1 MFWSFGKMSKIVIAN
16 WNNVEELLGGQET
29 FFNMLSKI
37 FNAKKVSYVTA
48 ENVLRYNLLSDPFK
62 IVYRGYIIE
71 KYLNNFETLFK
82 PDLIIKNS
90 GIGGFIKL
98 KTPQVVVFQD
108 PFYTLLKEM
117 VNRGIFTSNCEHY
130 SACINLMRESS
141 KGASTVAVSNFMEKE
156 MERCGVVCHK
166 IIEEGINHDKFK
178 PLNKEELRKKY
189 NIPLDKK
196 VGIAVTKFI
205 PQKGWNILADLINKF
220 QDVHW
225 IVVLT
230 TAVEIKP
237 KLKNVS
243 LFGRVDPEL
252 MPELYNCADFYISTS
267 LVESFNLS
275 ACEAA
280 SCNIPIIT
288 YKTGWAWDWFDSKL
302 GYRVDKWDSESFAK
316 AVEKI
321 RDSDLKEF
329 SPRESLIKKGF
340 TLERMKKDWKEFVEK
355 TLNSS
360 NTY

>member
-1 MFWSFGKMSKIVIAN
+1 MVKIVIAN

-48 ENVLRYNLLSDPFK
+48 ENVLRHNLLSDPFK

-71 KYLNNFETLFK
+71 KYLANYETLFN

-90 GIGGFIKL
+90 GIGGFVKL
-98 KTPQVVVFQD
+98 KTKQIVVFQD

-141 KGASTVAVSNFMEKE
+141 KGATTVAVSNFMKKE
-156 MERCGVVCHK
+156 MGLCGIKCDKV
-166 IIEEGINHDKFK
+166 IREGIDIEKFK
-178 PLNKEELRKKY
+178 PLNKKELREKY
-189 NIPLDKK
+189 GIPLDKK

-205 PQKGWNILADLINKF
+205 PLKGWSILADLINKF
-220 QDVHW
+220 QDIHW

-237 KLKNVS
+237 KLKNVT
-243 LFGRVDPEL
+243 LLGRVDPEL
-252 MPELYNCADFYISTS
+252 MPELYNTSDFYISTS
-267 LVESFNLS
+267 LAESFGLAS
-275 ACEAA
+275 IEAA

-288 YKTGWAWDWFDSKL
+288 YKTGWADDWWDKRL
-302 GYRVDKWDSESFAK
+302 GLRVESWKTDAFEE
-316 AVEKI
+316 AVNNLFLEDRVKY
-321 RDSDLKEF
+321 E
-329 SPRESLIKKGF
+329 PRKSIIDRGF
-340 TLERMKKDWKEFVEK
+340 TLERMKKDWKEFVKEVLDGK
-355 TLNSS
+355 V
-360 NTY
+360 